1 MTFQTINPF
10 NGVKEANFSSFTVPQ
25 IENSINKAVAA
36 YREWSALPVQTR
48 AGFIKKIGQ
57 ALENNTERLARL
69 VTLEMGKP
77 IAQSIA
83 EVKKCAWLS
92 SHFAT
97 AGPDFLKEKK
107 ISLDDADGR
116 ILYQPLGVLLGV
128 MPWNFP
134 FWQALRFG
142 VPALLAGNTILLKPA
157 PNVPQCSLALEKLIN
172 EAVGMEAVFQ
182 TVFAD
187 VQQVEQIL
195 RHEKM
200 AGVALTGSEK
210 AGGSVAA
217 IAGSEIKKCV
227 LELGGS
233 DAFLVLSD
241 ANIPAAA
248 QAAVQSRMNNT
259 GQTCI
264 AAKRFIVEKSAA
276 DDFLNEVF
284 NNYMTLKAG
293 DPNDESVNLGPLAR
307 PDLLENLQSQVE
319 KSIQSGAQILIDG
332 GRAAYGS
339 NFFRPMLLTNIQPG
353 MPAFDQEL
361 FGPVATVFVVN
372 DVAEAVKVAN
382 NTRFG
387 LGAAIWSDDVE
398 KANHVAEK
406 LEAGA
411 IAVNDFVRSDPRLPF
426 GGIKKSGFGREMGLE
441 GIREF
446 VNIKTVVNKKI

>member
-10 NGVKEANFSSFTVPQ
+10 NGVKEANFSSFTALQ
-25 IENSINKAVAA
+25 IENSINKAAAA
-36 YREWSALPVQTR
+36 YREWSELPVRTR
-48 AGFIKKIGQ
+48 SDFIKKIGQ

-69 VTLEMGKP
+69 ITLEMGKP
-77 IAQSIA
+77 ITQSIA
-83 EVKKCAWLS
+83 EVKKCAWLC

-107 ISLDDADGR
+107 ISLDDADSR

-142 VPALLAGNTILLKPA
+142 VPALLAGNTVLLKPA

-182 TVFAD
+182 SVCAD
-187 VQQVEQIL
+187 VQTVEQIL
-195 RHEKM
+195 RHEKI

-361 FGPVATVFVVN
+361 FGPVATVFLVN
-372 DVAEAVKVAN
+372 DVAGAVEVAN

-387 LGAAIWSDDVE
+387 LAAAVWSDDLE